1 VNLASSPGG
10 PGPGL
15 RADAA
20 RNVAQIRQAAIAAFH
35 GRGLDTPLEEIAAA
49 AGVAKGTI
57 YHRFGGRLGLI
68 DAVIG
73 DLVGGRMDEIAN
85 RAKQIDDPWD
95 SLAYYVSERR
105 VLHYDEPA
113 AIDALILAYPQ
124 SEQLAA
130 LAESATRTTTDLIG
144 RARAAGVIRPDFTT
158 NDLYHADVGNALAL
172 RHLPK
177 PTPSDYNRR
186 TRMFIDSLRAP
197 EPLEPGVCSRGGRA

>member
-1 VNLASSPGG
+1 LA
-10 PGPGL
+10 
-15 RADAA
+15 
-20 RNVAQIRQAAIAAFH
+20 
-35 GRGLDTPLEEIAAA
+35 EIAAA

-95 SLAYYVSERR
+95 SLAYSVSERR
-105 VLHYDEPA
+105 FLHYDEPA
-113 AIDALILAYPQ
+113 AIDALIVAYPQ

-130 LAESATRTTTDLIG
+130 LAESATRTTTELIG

-177 PTPSDYNRR
+177 PTPSDYNSR

-197 EPLEPGVCSRGGRA
+197 KPR